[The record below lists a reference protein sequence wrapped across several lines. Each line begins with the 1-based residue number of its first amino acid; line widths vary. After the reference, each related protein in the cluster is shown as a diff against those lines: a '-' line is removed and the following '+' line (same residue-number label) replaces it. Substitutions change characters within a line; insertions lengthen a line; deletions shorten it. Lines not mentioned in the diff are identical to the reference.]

1 MTRNNGYERAFSYV
15 QRDPTT
21 PNIAN
26 NVGSCCVPLHVAK
39 SLTGFKL
46 CTTTPNNMQQ
56 GVQTD
61 AIYVTTNNAGSC
73 WPTIERLA
81 FKFTADCKYE
91 IQVEKLFQNSK

>member
-1 MTRNNGYERAFSYV
+1 M
-15 QRDPTT
+15 
-21 PNIAN
+21 
-26 NVGSCCVPLHVAK
+26 H
-39 SLTGFKL
+39 
-46 CTTTPNNMQQ
+46 Q

-91 IQVEKLFQNSK
+91 IQVEKLFQNSKGADKNSLKQFLCIELA